1 MEVETTLAQDNVVKE
16 NGCLN
21 IKEINKKFDSQIE
34 GNKAS
39 GFL

>member
-1 MEVETTLAQDNVVKE
+1 MEVETKLAQDNVVKE
-16 NGCLN
+16 NCCLN
-21 IKEINKKFDSQIE
+21 IKEINKKIKSQTE